1 MDKLEKEMEK
11 HNIEYK
17 GAFIKQMATL
27 KEKVESLSDDFECPG
42 CGDYGT
48 NEFI

>member
-1 MDKLEKEMEK
+1 MDKLKKEMKK
-11 HNIEYK
+11 HSVGDE